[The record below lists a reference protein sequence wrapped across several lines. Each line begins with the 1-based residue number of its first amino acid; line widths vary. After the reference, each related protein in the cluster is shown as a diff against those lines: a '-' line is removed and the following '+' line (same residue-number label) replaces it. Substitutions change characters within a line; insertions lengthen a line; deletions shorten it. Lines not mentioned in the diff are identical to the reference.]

1 MKARRILIRI
11 RPRLQRP
18 KPVKRFP
25 LGMEREYRPQEI
37 EKKWQ
42 DFWAE
47 KNIYRVS
54 EETSGEKYYVLEMF
68 PYPSGRIHMGHV
80 RNYTIGDVVSR
91 FKRARGFNVLHPIGW
106 DAFGLP
112 AENAAIQNAIH
123 PSTWTRANIAQM
135 KQQLMRLG
143 FSYDWNRE
151 IATCDVEY
159 YRWEQWLFTRLHREG
174 LAYRKTSVVNWDPV
188 DQTVLANEQV
198 IDGKGWRS
206 GAVVEKK
213 EIPQWFLRVSD
224 YSEELLN
231 ELEKM
236 KGWPD
241 AVKIMQRNWI
251 GRSEGVEAEFRV
263 DGGKNVLKI
272 FTTRPDTIMG
282 VTYLA
287 LAPEHPL
294 VGKTAKKNSEVADFL
309 ARCRKA
315 PVSEAEIETMEKS
328 GVPLGIEATHPIS
341 GEKIPVW
348 TANFVLMSYGTGAVM
363 SVPAHDQRDWEFA
376 KKYGLEIKQV
386 IFPEDG
392 SVFDIEKEAFTEK
405 GILGDSGWLSGL
417 TSQEAFGEIA
427 GFLQK
432 NAAGGTRINYRLR
445 DWGISRQRY
454 WGAPIPIVYC
464 EHEQCGEVPVPDSDL
479 PVELPLEIDI
489 DGERI
494 PALSKIESFIETT
507 CPACGE
513 PAKRETDTMDTFME
527 SSWYFLRYAS
537 PDFKDGMFDPEKASY
552 WLPVDQYIGGIEHA
566 ILHLLYSRFFTKVL
580 RDIGVFGLDEPFENL
595 LTQGMVVKDGAKMSK
610 SLGNT
615 VDPDD
620 MIVHYGADTVRMFML
635 FAAPVEKDLEWSEQ
649 GVNGMF
655 RFLGRVWRFAT
666 GFFAEGGNEEQVRK
680 PPPEGKP
687 AALAATTN
695 RTIKKVTEDIENF
708 KFNTAISAVMEL
720 FNELT
725 TLWKEKSVEKEHT
738 RASLLAITRL
748 LYPMAPH
755 FAEELWELSGESGSL
770 VDKEWIKWDESA
782 FESAEITIPV
792 RVNSRVRN
800 QISISADADEETARE
815 AALSDSR
822 VAEYIAGREIKN
834 FVYVPKRLVDIRV

>member
-1 MKARRILIRI
+1 
-11 RPRLQRP
+11 
-18 KPVKRFP
+18 
-25 LGMEREYRPQEI
+25 MEREYRPQEI

-47 KNIYRVS
+47 KNTYRVS

-123 PSTWTRANIAQM
+123 PSTWTRANIDQM

-143 FSYDWNRE
+143 FSYDWSRE

-224 YSEELLN
+224 YSEELLD

-241 AVKIMQRNWI
+241 AVKTMQRNWI
-251 GRSEGVEAEFRV
+251 GKSEGVEAEFRV
-263 DGGKNVLKI
+263 DGKKSVLKI

-294 VGKTAKKNSEVADFL
+294 VAETAEENPEVADFL
-309 ARCRKA
+309 AQCRKA

-328 GVPLGIEATHPIS
+328 GIPLGIDAIHPIS

-376 KKYGLEIKQV
+376 KKYGLQIKQV
-386 IFPEDG
+386 IFPDDG

-405 GILGDSGWLSGL
+405 GILGESGWLSGL

-427 GFLQK
+427 EFLRK
-432 NAAGGTRINYRLR
+432 NAAGGTKINYRLR

-513 PAKRETDTMDTFME
+513 PAKRETDTMDTFVE

-537 PDFKDGMFDPEKASY
+537 PDFKAGMFEPGKASY

-566 ILHLLYSRFFTKVL
+566 ILHLLYSRFFTKAL
-580 RDIGVFGLDEPFENL
+580 RDIGVFELDEPFENL

-620 MIVHYGADTVRMFML
+620 MIVRYGADTVRMFML

-666 GFFAEGGNEEQVRK
+666 GFFAEGENEEQAQE
-680 PPPEGKP
+680 PPVGEKS

-695 RTIKKVTEDIENF
+695 RTIKKVTEDIESF

-720 FNELT
+720 FNELS
-725 TLWKEKSVEKEHT
+725 TLWKEKSVGREHA
-738 RASLLAITRL
+738 RAALLAITNL
-748 LYPMAPH
+748 IYPMAPH

-770 VDKEWIKWDESA
+770 VDREWIKWDEGA

-792 RVNSRVRN
+792 KVNSRVRN
-800 QISISADADEETARE
+800 QISLSADADEETVRE
-815 AALSDSR
+815 IALSDSR
-822 VAEYIAGREIKN
+822 VKEYIAGREIKN
-834 FVYVPKRLVDIRV
+834 FVYVPKRLVDIKV

>member
-1 MKARRILIRI
+1 MADYK
-11 RPRLQRP
+11 
-18 KPVKRFP
+18 
-25 LGMEREYRPQEI
+25 PQEI

-42 DFWAE
+42 ELWAE
-47 KNIYRVS
+47 KSAYKVS
-54 EETSGEKYYVLEMF
+54 ERARGKKYYVLEMF

-123 PSTWTRANIAQM
+123 PSTWTRANIEQM

-143 FSYDWNRE
+143 FSYDWSRE

-174 LAYRKTSVVNWDPV
+174 LAYKRTSVVNWDPV

-198 IDGKGWRS
+198 IDGRGWRS

-224 YSEELLN
+224 YSEELLG
-231 ELEKM
+231 ELERM
-236 KGWPD
+236 TGWPD
-241 AVKIMQRNWI
+241 AVKTMQKNWI
-251 GRSEGVEAEFRV
+251 GRSEGVEAEFCV
-263 DGGKNVLKI
+263 DGQSNPLRI

-294 VGKTAKKNSEVADFL
+294 AGEVAKERPEVADFIS
-309 ARCRKA
+309 RCRKA

-328 GVPLGIEATHPIS
+328 GVPLGIGATHPIS

-348 TANFVLMSYGTGAVM
+348 IANFVLMSYGTGAVM

-392 SVFDIEKEAFTEK
+392 SDFDIGGQAFTEK
-405 GILGDSGWLSGL
+405 GVLGDSEWLSGL
-417 TSQEAFGEIA
+417 TSQEAFGKIA
-427 GFLQK
+427 GFLRE
-432 NAAGGTRINYRLR
+432 NGAGGTKTNYRLR

-454 WGAPIPIVYC
+454 WGAPIPIIYC
-464 EHEQCGEVPVPDSDL
+464 ERCGEVPVPDSDL

-494 PALSKIESFIETT
+494 PALSKIESFIATS

-513 PAKRETDTMDTFME
+513 PARRETDTMDTFME

-537 PDFKDGMFDPEKASY
+537 PDFEDGMFDPEKASY
-552 WLPVDQYIGGIEHA
+552 WLPVNQYIGGIEHA
-566 ILHLLYSRFFTKVL
+566 ILHLLYSRFFTKAL
-580 RDIGVFGLDEPFENL
+580 RDIGLLKLDEPFENL

-620 MIVHYGADTVRMFML
+620 MIAHYGADTVRMFML
-635 FAAPVEKDLEWSEQ
+635 FAAPVEKDLEWSER

-666 GFFAEGGNEEQVRK
+666 EFFSEPQNEKQRSEPPAEGK
-680 PPPEGKP
+680 AK
-687 AALAATTN
+687 ALAAATN
-695 RTIKKVTEDIENF
+695 RTIRKVTEDIESF
-708 KFNTAISAVMEL
+708 KFNTAISAIMEL
-720 FNELT
+720 FNELGAT
-725 TLWKEKSVEKEHT
+725 WKEKSVPGEDA
-738 RASLLAITRL
+738 RAGLLAITRL
-748 LYPMAPH
+748 VYPMAPH
-755 FAEELWELSGESGSL
+755 FAEELWELSGESESL
-770 VDKEWIKWDESA
+770 VDKEWIKWDEKV

-800 QISISADADEETARE
+800 QISISADADEEAARE
-815 AALSDSR
+815 AALSDSK

-834 FVYVPKRLVDIRV
+834 FIYVPKRLVDIRV

>member
-1 MKARRILIRI
+1 MEKEY
-11 RPRLQRP
+11 
-18 KPVKRFP
+18 KPW
-25 LGMEREYRPQEI
+25 EI

-47 KNIYRVS
+47 KDTYKVS
-54 EETSGEKYYVLEMF
+54 EDAPGEKYYVLEMF

-80 RNYTIGDVVSR
+80 RNYTIGDVISR
-91 FKRARGFNVLHPIGW
+91 FKKARGFNVLHPIGW

-123 PSTWTRANIAQM
+123 PSTWTRDNITQM

-143 FSYDWNRE
+143 FSYDWSRE

-174 LAYRKTSVVNWDPV
+174 LAYRKTSVVNWDPI
-188 DQTVLANEQV
+188 DRTVLANEQV

-224 YSEELLN
+224 YSEELLS

-236 KGWPD
+236 QGWPD
-241 AVKIMQRNWI
+241 AVKTMQKNWI
-251 GRSEGVEAEFRV
+251 GKSEGIEADFPV
-263 DGGKNVLKI
+263 DGRKSSLRI

-282 VTYLA
+282 ATYLA

-294 VGKTAKKNSEVADFL
+294 AGEVAKENPEVADFID
-309 ARCRKA
+309 RCRKA

-328 GVPLGIEATHPIS
+328 GVPLGIDAIHPIS
-341 GEKIPVW
+341 GERVPVW

-376 KKYGLEIKQV
+376 KKYGLPVKQV
-386 IFPEDG
+386 VFPGDG
-392 SVFDIEKEAFTEK
+392 SGFDIEKEAFTEK
-405 GILGDSGWLSGL
+405 GTLGDSGWLSGL
-417 TSQEAFGEIA
+417 TSQEAFGKIA
-427 GFLQK
+427 EYLLEK
-432 NAAGGTRINYRLR
+432 SAGGTRTNYRLR

-464 EHEQCGEVPVPDSDL
+464 ERCGEVPVPDSDL

-489 DGERI
+489 AGERI
-494 PALSKIESFIETT
+494 PALSAIESFIATI
-507 CPACGE
+507 CPACGG
-513 PAKRETDTMDTFME
+513 PARRETDTMDTFVE

-537 PDFKDGMFDPEKASY
+537 PDFKDGMFEPEKASY
-552 WLPVDQYIGGIEHA
+552 WLPVNQYIGGIEHA
-566 ILHLLYSRFFTKVL
+566 ILHLLYSRFFTKAL
-580 RDIGVFGLDEPFENL
+580 RDIGVFELDEPFANL

-620 MIVHYGADTVRMFML
+620 MIVRYGADTVRMFML

-649 GVNGMF
+649 GVKGMF
-655 RFLGRVWRFAT
+655 RFLGRVWRFAV
-666 GFFAEGGNEEQVRK
+666 GFFAEPENEERTREL
-680 PPPEGKP
+680 PAEGKP
-687 AALAATTN
+687 AALAAATN
-695 RTIKKVTEDIENF
+695 RTIKKVTEDIESF
-708 KFNTAISAVMEL
+708 KFNTAISAIMEL
-720 FNELT
+720 FNELGA
-725 TLWKEKSVEKEHT
+725 LWKEKSVGREHA
-738 RASLLAITRL
+738 RAALLAVSRL
-748 LYPMAPH
+748 IYPMAPH
-755 FAEELWELSGESGSL
+755 FAEELWELSGESGNL
-770 VDKEWIKWDESA
+770 VDKEWIKWDEGA

-800 QISISADADEETARE
+800 QISLSADADEETARE
-815 AALSDSR
+815 IALSDSR
-822 VAEYIAGREIKN
+822 VKEYIAGREIKN

>member
-1 MKARRILIRI
+1 MRLTKSLTLTLKAFS
-11 RPRLQRP
+11 PEKMADY
-18 KPVKRFP
+18 KP
-25 LGMEREYRPQEI
+25 QQI

-47 KNIYRVS
+47 KDIYRVS
-54 EETSGEKYYVLEMF
+54 EETSREKYYILEMF

-112 AENAAIQNAIH
+112 AENAAIQNSIH
-123 PSTWTRANIAQM
+123 PSTWTRGNIEQM

-143 FSYDWNRE
+143 FSYDWSRE

-159 YRWEQWLFTRLHREG
+159 YRWEQWLFTRLYSEG

-198 IDGKGWRS
+198 IDGRGWRS

-224 YSEELLN
+224 YSEELLG
-231 ELEKM
+231 ELERM

-241 AVKIMQRNWI
+241 AVKTMQKNWI
-251 GRSEGVEAEFRV
+251 GRSEGVETEFRV
-263 DGGKNVLKI
+263 EGQEPPLKI

-294 VGKTAKKNSEVADFL
+294 AGEAAKERPEVADFISQ
-309 ARCRKA
+309 CRKA
-315 PVSEAEIETMEKS
+315 PVSEAVIETMEKS
-328 GVPLGIEATHPIS
+328 GVPLGIDAIHPIS

-376 KKYGLEIKQV
+376 KKYGLGIKQV
-386 IFPEDG
+386 IFPDDG
-392 SVFDIEKEAFTEK
+392 SAFDIEKEAFTEK

-432 NAAGGTRINYRLR
+432 NAAGGTKINYRLR

-454 WGAPIPIVYC
+454 WGAPIPIVHC
-464 EHEQCGEVPVPDSDL
+464 EQCGEVPVPDSDL
-479 PVELPLEIDI
+479 PVELPLDIDI

-494 PALSKIESFIETT
+494 PALSGIESFVKTP
-507 CPACGE
+507 CPACGI

-537 PDFKDGMFDPEKASY
+537 PDFKGGMFEPEKTSY

-580 RDIGVFGLDEPFENL
+580 RDIGVFRLDEPFENL

-620 MIVHYGADTVRMFML
+620 MIVRYGADTVRMFML
-635 FAAPVEKDLEWSEQ
+635 FAAPVEKDLEWSEK

-666 GFFAEGGNEEQVRK
+666 GFFAEGENEEQAK
-680 PPPEGKP
+680 KLPAEEEA

-695 RTIKKVTEDIENF
+695 RTIKKVTEDIESF
-708 KFNTAISAVMEL
+708 KFNTAISAIMEL
-720 FNELT
+720 FNELG
-725 TLWKEKSVEKEHT
+725 TLWKDKSVGREDA
-738 RASLLAITRL
+738 RAALLAITRL
-748 LYPMAPH
+748 VYPMAPH

-770 VDKEWIKWDESA
+770 VNKEWIKWDESA

-800 QISISADADEETARE
+800 QISISADANEETARE
-815 AALSDSR
+815 TALSDSK

>member
-1 MKARRILIRI
+1 MKGSKS
-11 RPRLQRP
+11 Q
-18 KPVKRFP
+18 
-25 LGMEREYRPQEI
+25 REYRPQEI
-37 EKKWQ
+37 ERKWQ

-47 KNIYRVS
+47 KNTYRVS
-54 EETSGEKYYVLEMF
+54 EKTSGEKYYVLEMF

-91 FKRARGFNVLHPIGW
+91 FKRSRGFNVLHPIGW

-123 PSTWTRANIAQM
+123 PSTWTRANIEQM

-143 FSYDWNRE
+143 FSYDWSRE
-151 IATCDVEY
+151 IATCDVDY
-159 YRWEQWLFTRLHREG
+159 YRWEQWLFIRLHREG

-224 YSEELLN
+224 YSEELLSD
-231 ELEKM
+231 LGKM
-236 KGWPD
+236 EGWPD
-241 AVKIMQRNWI
+241 AVKTMQKNWI
-251 GRSEGVEAEFRV
+251 GKSEGVEAEFRV
-263 DGGKNVLKI
+263 DGQENILKI

-294 VGKTAKKNSEVADFL
+294 VSEVAEKNPGVADFV
-309 ARCRKA
+309 ARCHKT

-328 GVPLGIEATHPIS
+328 GIPLGMDAVHPVS

-376 KKYGLEIKQV
+376 KKYGLPIKQV
-386 IFPEDG
+386 IFPADG
-392 SVFDIEKEAFTEK
+392 SIFDIEEQAFTEK
-405 GILGDSGWLSGL
+405 GTLGDSQWLSGL
-417 TSQEAFGEIA
+417 TSQEVFGKIA
-427 GFLQK
+427 KFLQD
-432 NAAGGTRINYRLR
+432 NAVGGAKTNYRLR

-454 WGAPIPIVYC
+454 WGTPIPIVYC
-464 EHEQCGEVPVPDSDL
+464 EQCGEVPVPDSDL

-489 DGERI
+489 DAERI
-494 PALSKIESFIETT
+494 PALSKIESFIATT
-507 CPACGE
+507 CPACGK
-513 PAKRETDTMDTFME
+513 AARRETDTMDTFVE

-537 PDFKDGMFDPEKASY
+537 PDFKDGMFAPEKASY
-552 WLPVDQYIGGIEHA
+552 WLPVNQYIGGIEHA

-580 RDIGVFGLDEPFENL
+580 RDIGVFELDEPFENL

-620 MIVHYGADTVRMFML
+620 MIVRYGADTVRMFML

-655 RFLGRVWRFAT
+655 RFLGRVWRFAVEL
-666 GFFAEGGNEEQVRK
+666 FAEQETEEQTR
-680 PPPEGKP
+680 ELP
-687 AALAATTN
+687 AEEKSVALAAATN
-695 RTIKKVTEDIENF
+695 RTIKKVTEDIESF
-708 KFNTAISAVMEL
+708 KFNTAISAIMEL
-720 FNELT
+720 FNELSA
-725 TLWKEKSVEKEHT
+725 LWKERSVGRGDART
-738 RASLLAITRL
+738 SLLAVTRL
-748 LYPMAPH
+748 ICPMAPH
-755 FAEELWELSGESGSL
+755 FAEELWELSGESETL

-800 QISISADADEETARE
+800 QISLSADADEETVRKI
-815 AALSDSR
+815 ALSDSR
-822 VAEYIAGREIKN
+822 VKEYIAGREIKN
-834 FVYVPKRLVDIRV
+834 FVYVPKRLVDIRI

>member
-1 MKARRILIRI
+1 
-11 RPRLQRP
+11 
-18 KPVKRFP
+18 
-25 LGMEREYRPQEI
+25 MEREYRPQEI

-47 KNIYRVS
+47 KDTYRVS
-54 EETSGEKYYVLEMF
+54 EETSGKKYYVLEMF

-112 AENAAIQNAIH
+112 AENAAIQNAVH

-143 FSYDWNRE
+143 FSYDWSRE

-213 EIPQWFLRVSD
+213 EIPQWFLRVGD

-241 AVKIMQRNWI
+241 AVKTMQRNWI
-251 GRSEGVEAEFRV
+251 GKSEGVEAEFRV
-263 DGGKNVLKI
+263 DGEKSVLKI

-282 VTYLA
+282 VTCLA

-294 VGKTAKKNSEVADFL
+294 VSETAKKNPEVADFV

-328 GVPLGIEATHPIS
+328 GVPLGIDAVHPVS

-376 KKYGLEIKQV
+376 RKYGLRIKQV
-386 IFPEDG
+386 IFPGDG
-392 SVFDIEKEAFTEK
+392 SVSDVEKEAFTEK
-405 GILGDSGWLSGL
+405 GILGDSGWLSEL

-427 GFLQK
+427 EFLRK
-432 NAAGGTRINYRLR
+432 NSAGGTRTNYRLR

-464 EHEQCGEVPVPDSDL
+464 ERCGEVPVPDSDL

-494 PALSKIESFIETT
+494 PALSRIESFIATD

-513 PAKRETDTMDTFME
+513 PARRETDTMDTFVE

-537 PDFKDGMFDPEKASY
+537 PDFKAGMFDPEKTSY

-566 ILHLLYSRFFTKVL
+566 ILHLLYSRFFTKAL
-580 RDIGVFGLDEPFENL
+580 RDIGVFELDEPFENL

-620 MIVHYGADTVRMFML
+620 MIVRYGADTVRMFML

-655 RFLGRVWRFAT
+655 RFLGRVWRFAV
-666 GFFAEGGNEEQVRK
+666 GFFAEGENEKRDGK
-680 PPPEGKP
+680 PTAEAEP
-687 AALAATTN
+687 AALAVTTN

-708 KFNTAISAVMEL
+708 KFNTAISAIMEL
-720 FNELT
+720 FNELSA
-725 TLWKEKSVEKEHT
+725 LRKEKSVKREDV
-738 RASLLAITRL
+738 RATLLAITRL
-748 LYPMAPH
+748 IYPMAPH
-755 FAEELWELSGESGSL
+755 FAEELWELAGGSGSL
-770 VDKEWIKWDESA
+770 VDKEWIKWDEVA
-782 FESAEITIPV
+782 FESTEITIPV

-800 QISISADADEETARE
+800 QISLSADADEETARE
-815 AALSDSR
+815 IALSDSR
-822 VAEYIAGREIKN
+822 VKEYIAGREIKN

>member
-1 MKARRILIRI
+1 
-11 RPRLQRP
+11 
-18 KPVKRFP
+18 
-25 LGMEREYRPQEI
+25 MEREYRPQEI

-42 DFWAE
+42 DSWAE
-47 KNIYRVS
+47 KDIYRVS
-54 EETSGEKYYVLEMF
+54 EETSGKKYYVLEMF

-91 FKRARGFNVLHPIGW
+91 FKRSRGFNVLHPIGW

-123 PSTWTRANIAQM
+123 PSTWTRTNITQM
-135 KQQLMRLG
+135 KEQLMRLG
-143 FSYDWNRE
+143 FSYDWSRE
-151 IATCDVEY
+151 IATCDVDY

-174 LAYRKTSVVNWDPV
+174 LAYKKTSVVNWDPV

-224 YSEELLN
+224 YSEELLS

-236 KGWPD
+236 EGWPD
-241 AVKIMQRNWI
+241 AVKTMQKNWI
-251 GRSEGVEAEFRV
+251 GKSEGIEAEFRV
-263 DGGKNVLKI
+263 DGGESVLKI

-294 VGKTAKKNSEVADFL
+294 TSEVAKKNPEVADFI
-309 ARCRKA
+309 AQCRKA

-328 GVPLGIEATHPIS
+328 GVPLGIDAIHPIS
-341 GEKIPVW
+341 GEEIPVW

-386 IFPEDG
+386 IFPSDG
-392 SVFDIEKEAFTEK
+392 GVFDIGKEAFTEK
-405 GILGDSGWLSGL
+405 GTLGDSEWLSGC
-417 TSQEAFGEIA
+417 TSQEAFGKIA
-427 GFLQK
+427 EFLQK
-432 NAAGGTRINYRLR
+432 NAAGGVKTNYRLR

-464 EHEQCGEVPVPDSDL
+464 ERCGEVAVADSDL

-494 PALSKIESFIETT
+494 PALSGIESFIATN
-507 CPACGE
+507 CPACGG
-513 PAKRETDTMDTFME
+513 PAKRETDTMDTFVE

-537 PDFKDGMFDPEKASY
+537 PDFKDGMFEPKSASY

-580 RDIGVFGLDEPFENL
+580 RDIGVFELNEPFANL

-620 MIVHYGADTVRMFML
+620 MIVRYGADTVRMFML

-655 RFLGRVWRFAT
+655 RFLGRVWRFAVE
-666 GFFAEGGNEEQVRK
+666 FFSERETETKTQEHPAK
-680 PPPEGKP
+680 GKP

-695 RTIKKVTEDIENF
+695 RTIKKVTEDIESF
-708 KFNTAISAVMEL
+708 KFNTAISAIMEL
-720 FNELT
+720 FNELSAI
-725 TLWKEKSVEKEHT
+725 WKEKSVEREHAH
-738 RASLLAITRL
+738 ASLLAVTRL
-748 LYPMAPH
+748 IYPMAPH
-755 FAEELWELSGESGSL
+755 FAEELWELSGESGTL
-770 VDKEWIKWDESA
+770 VDKEWIKWDEST

-792 RVNSRVRN
+792 RVNSKVRN
-800 QISISADADEETARE
+800 QISLSADADEETARE
-815 AALSDSR
+815 IALSDSR
-822 VAEYIAGREIKN
+822 VKEYIAGRKIKN

>member
-1 MKARRILIRI
+1 
-11 RPRLQRP
+11 
-18 KPVKRFP
+18 
-25 LGMEREYRPQEI
+25 MEREYRPQEI

-47 KNIYRVS
+47 KDIYRVS
-54 EETSGEKYYVLEMF
+54 EETSGKKYYVLEMF

-91 FKRARGFNVLHPIGW
+91 FKRSRGFNVLHPIGW

-123 PSTWTRANIAQM
+123 PSTWTRTNIAQM
-135 KQQLMRLG
+135 KEQLMRLG
-143 FSYDWNRE
+143 FSYDWSRE
-151 IATCDVEY
+151 IATCDVDY

-174 LAYRKTSVVNWDPV
+174 LAYKKTSVVNWDPV

-213 EIPQWFLRVSD
+213 EIPQWFLRVSN
-224 YSEELLN
+224 YSEELLS

-236 KGWPD
+236 EGWPD
-241 AVKIMQRNWI
+241 AVKTMQKNWI
-251 GRSEGVEAEFRV
+251 GKSEGVEAEFRV
-263 DGGKNVLKI
+263 DGGKSVLKI

-294 VGKTAKKNSEVADFL
+294 TSEVAKKNPEVADFI
-309 ARCRKA
+309 AQCRKA

-328 GVPLGIEATHPIS
+328 GVPLGIDAIHPIS
-341 GEKIPVW
+341 GEEIPVW

-386 IFPEDG
+386 IFPSDG
-392 SVFDIEKEAFTEK
+392 GVFDIGKEAFTEK
-405 GILGDSGWLSGL
+405 GTLGDSQWLSGC
-417 TSQEAFGEIA
+417 TSQEAFGKIA
-427 GFLQK
+427 EFLQK
-432 NAAGGTRINYRLR
+432 NATGGVKTNYRLR

-464 EHEQCGEVPVPDSDL
+464 ERCGEVAVADSDL

-494 PALSKIESFIETT
+494 PALSGIESFIATN
-507 CPACGE
+507 CPACGR
-513 PAKRETDTMDTFME
+513 PAKRETDTMDTFVE

-537 PDFKDGMFDPEKASY
+537 PDFKDGMFEPKSASY

-580 RDIGVFGLDEPFENL
+580 RDIGVFELNEPFANL

-620 MIVHYGADTVRMFML
+620 MIVRYGADTVRMFML

-655 RFLGRVWRFAT
+655 RFLGRVWRFAVEFFSERET
-666 GFFAEGGNEEQVRK
+666 GTKTQEHPAK
-680 PPPEGKP
+680 GKP

-695 RTIKKVTEDIENF
+695 RTIKKVTEDIESF
-708 KFNTAISAVMEL
+708 KFNTAISAIMEL
-720 FNELT
+720 FNELSA
-725 TLWKEKSVEKEHT
+725 LWKEKSVGREHA
-738 RASLLAITRL
+738 RASLLAVTRL
-748 LYPMAPH
+748 IYPMAPH
-755 FAEELWELSGESGSL
+755 FAEELWELSGESGTL
-770 VDKEWIKWDESA
+770 VDKEWIKWDEST

-800 QISISADADEETARE
+800 QISLSADADEETARE
-815 AALSDSR
+815 IALSDSR
-822 VAEYIAGREIKN
+822 VKEYIAGRKIKN

>member
-1 MKARRILIRI
+1 
-11 RPRLQRP
+11 
-18 KPVKRFP
+18 
-25 LGMEREYRPQEI
+25 MEREYRPQEI

-47 KNIYRVS
+47 KDTYKVS

-112 AENAAIQNAIH
+112 AENAAIQNAVH
-123 PSTWTRANIAQM
+123 PSTWTRANIEQM

-143 FSYDWNRE
+143 FSYDWSRE
-151 IATCDVEY
+151 IATCDVDY

-198 IDGKGWRS
+198 IDGRGWRS
-206 GAVVEKK
+206 GALVEKK

-236 KGWPD
+236 EGWPE
-241 AVKIMQRNWI
+241 AVKTMQKNWI
-251 GRSEGVEAEFRV
+251 GKSEGVEAEFRV
-263 DGGKNVLKI
+263 DGQESVLKI

-287 LAPEHPL
+287 LAPEHLL
-294 VGKTAKKNSEVADFL
+294 VSEVAEKNPGVADFI
-309 ARCRKA
+309 AQCRKA

-328 GVPLGIEATHPIS
+328 GVPLGINAIHPIS

-376 KKYGLEIKQV
+376 KKYGLRIKQV
-386 IFPEDG
+386 IFPADG
-392 SVFDIEKEAFTEK
+392 SVSDIEKEAFTEK
-405 GILGDSGWLSGL
+405 GTLGNSEWLSGF
-417 TSQEAFGEIA
+417 TSQEAFGKIA
-427 GFLQK
+427 EFLQE
-432 NAAGGTRINYRLR
+432 NASGGMKTNYRLR

-464 EHEQCGEVPVPDSDL
+464 GQCGEVPVPDSDL

-494 PALSKIESFIETT
+494 PALSKIESFIATN
-507 CPACGE
+507 CPTCGE
-513 PAKRETDTMDTFME
+513 AARRETDTMDTFVE

-537 PDFKDGMFDPEKASY
+537 PDFKEGMFEPGKASY
-552 WLPVDQYIGGIEHA
+552 WLPVNQYIGGIEHA
-566 ILHLLYSRFFTKVL
+566 ILHLLYSRFFTKAL
-580 RDIGVFGLDEPFENL
+580 RDIGVFELDEPFANL

-620 MIVHYGADTVRMFML
+620 MIVRYGADTVRMFML

-655 RFLGRVWRFAT
+655 RFLGRVWRFAV
-666 GFFAEGGNEEQVRK
+666 GFFAERENEKRDLEL
-680 PPPEGKP
+680 PAEGKP
-687 AALAATTN
+687 ATLATATN
-695 RTIKKVTEDIENF
+695 RTIKKVTEDIESF
-708 KFNTAISAVMEL
+708 KFNTAISAIMEL
-720 FNELT
+720 FNELSV
-725 TLWKEKSVEKEHT
+725 LWKEKSVGREDA
-738 RASLLAITRL
+738 RAALLAVTRL
-748 LYPMAPH
+748 ICPMAPH
-755 FAEELWELSGESGSL
+755 FAEELWELSGESGNL

-800 QISISADADEETARE
+800 QISLSADADEDTVRE
-815 AALSDSR
+815 IALSDSR
-822 VAEYIAGREIKN
+822 VKEYIAGREIKN

>member
-1 MKARRILIRI
+1 
-11 RPRLQRP
+11 
-18 KPVKRFP
+18 
-25 LGMEREYRPQEI
+25 MEREYRPQEI

-42 DFWAE
+42 DSWAE
-47 KNIYRVS
+47 KDIYRVS
-54 EETSGEKYYVLEMF
+54 EETSGKKYYVLEMF

-91 FKRARGFNVLHPIGW
+91 FKRSMGFNVLHPIGW

-123 PSTWTRANIAQM
+123 PSTWTRTNIAQM
-135 KQQLMRLG
+135 KEQLMRLG
-143 FSYDWNRE
+143 FSYDWSRE
-151 IATCDVEY
+151 IATCDVDY

-213 EIPQWFLRVSD
+213 EIPQWFLRVSN
-224 YSEELLN
+224 YSEELLS

-236 KGWPD
+236 EGWPD
-241 AVKIMQRNWI
+241 AVKTMQKNWI
-251 GRSEGVEAEFRV
+251 GKSEGVEAEFRV
-263 DGGKNVLKI
+263 DGGKSVLKI

-294 VGKTAKKNSEVADFL
+294 TSEVAKKNPEVADFI
-309 ARCRKA
+309 AQCRKA

-328 GVPLGIEATHPIS
+328 GVPLGIDAIHPIS
-341 GEKIPVW
+341 GEEIPVW

-386 IFPEDG
+386 IFPSDG
-392 SVFDIEKEAFTEK
+392 GVFDIGKEAFTEK
-405 GILGDSGWLSGL
+405 GTLGDSEWLSGC
-417 TSQEAFGEIA
+417 TSQEAFGKIA
-427 GFLQK
+427 EFLQK
-432 NAAGGTRINYRLR
+432 NAAGGVKTNYRLR

-464 EHEQCGEVPVPDSDL
+464 ERCGEVAVADSDL

-494 PALSKIESFIETT
+494 PALSGIESFIATN
-507 CPACGE
+507 CPACGG
-513 PAKRETDTMDTFME
+513 PAKRETDTMDTFVE

-537 PDFKDGMFDPEKASY
+537 PDFKDGMFEPKSASY

-580 RDIGVFGLDEPFENL
+580 RDIGVFELNEPFANL

-620 MIVHYGADTVRMFML
+620 MIVRYGADTVRMFML

-655 RFLGRVWRFAT
+655 RFLGRVWRFAVE
-666 GFFAEGGNEEQVRK
+666 FFSERETETKTQEHPAK
-680 PPPEGKP
+680 GKP

-695 RTIKKVTEDIENF
+695 RTIKKVTEDIESF
-708 KFNTAISAVMEL
+708 KFNTAISAIMEL
-720 FNELT
+720 FNELSAI
-725 TLWKEKSVEKEHT
+725 WKEKSVGREHA
-738 RASLLAITRL
+738 RASLLAVTRL
-748 LYPMAPH
+748 IYPMAPH
-755 FAEELWELSGESGSL
+755 FAEELWELSGESGTL
-770 VDKEWIKWDESA
+770 VNKEWIKWDEST

-792 RVNSRVRN
+792 RVNSKVRN
-800 QISISADADEETARE
+800 QISLSADADEETARE
-815 AALSDSR
+815 IALSDSR
-822 VAEYIAGREIKN
+822 VKEYIAGREIKN

>member
-1 MKARRILIRI
+1 
-11 RPRLQRP
+11 
-18 KPVKRFP
+18 
-25 LGMEREYRPQEI
+25 MEREYRPQEI

-42 DFWAE
+42 DSWAE
-47 KNIYRVS
+47 KDIYRVS
-54 EETSGEKYYVLEMF
+54 EETSGKKYYVLEMF

-91 FKRARGFNVLHPIGW
+91 FKRSRGFNVLHPIGW

-123 PSTWTRANIAQM
+123 PSTWTRTNITQM
-135 KQQLMRLG
+135 KEQLMRLG
-143 FSYDWNRE
+143 FSYDWSRE
-151 IATCDVEY
+151 IATCDVDY

-174 LAYRKTSVVNWDPV
+174 LAYKKTSVVNWDPV

-224 YSEELLN
+224 YSEELLS

-241 AVKIMQRNWI
+241 AVKTMQKNWI
-251 GRSEGVEAEFRV
+251 GKSEGVEAEFRV
-263 DGGKNVLKI
+263 DGGKSVLKI

-294 VGKTAKKNSEVADFL
+294 TSEVAKKNPEVADFI
-309 ARCRKA
+309 AQCRKA

-328 GVPLGIEATHPIS
+328 GVPLGIDAIHPIS
-341 GEKIPVW
+341 GEEIPVW

-386 IFPEDG
+386 IFPSDG
-392 SVFDIEKEAFTEK
+392 GAFDIGKEAFTEK
-405 GILGDSGWLSGL
+405 GTLGDSEWLSGC
-417 TSQEAFGEIA
+417 TSQEAFGKIA
-427 GFLQK
+427 EFLQK
-432 NAAGGTRINYRLR
+432 NAAGGVKTNYRLR

-464 EHEQCGEVPVPDSDL
+464 ERCGEVAVADSDL

-494 PALSKIESFIETT
+494 PALSGIESFIATN
-507 CPACGE
+507 CPACGG
-513 PAKRETDTMDTFME
+513 PAKRETDTMDTFVE

-537 PDFKDGMFDPEKASY
+537 PDFKDGMFEPKSASY

-580 RDIGVFGLDEPFENL
+580 RDIGVFELNEPFANL

-620 MIVHYGADTVRMFML
+620 MIVRYGADTVRMFML

-655 RFLGRVWRFAT
+655 RFLGRVWRFAVE
-666 GFFAEGGNEEQVRK
+666 FFSERETETKTQEQPAK
-680 PPPEGKP
+680 GKP

-695 RTIKKVTEDIENF
+695 RTIKKVTEDIESF
-708 KFNTAISAVMEL
+708 KFNTAISAIMEL
-720 FNELT
+720 FNELSAI
-725 TLWKEKSVEKEHT
+725 WKEKSVEREHAH
-738 RASLLAITRL
+738 ASLLAVTRL
-748 LYPMAPH
+748 IYPMAPH
-755 FAEELWELSGESGSL
+755 FAEELWELSGENGTL
-770 VDKEWIKWDESA
+770 VDKEWIKWDEST

-800 QISISADADEETARE
+800 QISLSADADEETARE
-815 AALSDSR
+815 IALSDSR
-822 VAEYIAGREIKN
+822 VKEYIAGRKIKN

>member
-1 MKARRILIRI
+1 
-11 RPRLQRP
+11 
-18 KPVKRFP
+18 
-25 LGMEREYRPQEI
+25 MEREYRPQEI

-47 KNIYRVS
+47 KDTYKVS

-123 PSTWTRANIAQM
+123 PSTWTRANIEQM

-143 FSYDWNRE
+143 FSYDWSRE
-151 IATCDVEY
+151 IATCDVDY

-198 IDGKGWRS
+198 IDGRGWRS
-206 GAVVEKK
+206 GALVEKK

-236 KGWPD
+236 EGWPD
-241 AVKIMQRNWI
+241 AVKTMQKNWI
-251 GRSEGVEAEFRV
+251 GKSEGVEAEFRV
-263 DGGKNVLKI
+263 DGQESVLKI

-287 LAPEHPL
+287 LAPEHLL
-294 VGKTAKKNSEVADFL
+294 VSEVAEKNPGVADFI
-309 ARCRKA
+309 AQCRKA

-328 GVPLGIEATHPIS
+328 GVPLGINAIHPIS

-376 KKYGLEIKQV
+376 KKYGLQIKQV
-386 IFPEDG
+386 IFPADG
-392 SVFDIEKEAFTEK
+392 SVSDIEKEAFTEK
-405 GILGDSGWLSGL
+405 GTLGNSEWLSGF
-417 TSQEAFGEIA
+417 TSQEAFGKIA
-427 GFLQK
+427 EFLQE
-432 NAAGGTRINYRLR
+432 NASGGVKTNYRLR

-464 EHEQCGEVPVPDSDL
+464 GQCGEVPVPDSDL

-494 PALSKIESFIETT
+494 PALSKIESFIATN
-507 CPACGE
+507 CPTCGE
-513 PAKRETDTMDTFME
+513 AARRETDTMDTFVE

-537 PDFKDGMFDPEKASY
+537 PDFKEGMFEPGKASY
-552 WLPVDQYIGGIEHA
+552 WLPVNQYIGGIEHA
-566 ILHLLYSRFFTKVL
+566 ILHLLYSRFFTKAL
-580 RDIGVFGLDEPFENL
+580 RDIGVFELDEPFANL

-620 MIVHYGADTVRMFML
+620 MIVRYGADTVRMFML

-655 RFLGRVWRFAT
+655 RFLGRVWRFAV
-666 GFFAEGGNEEQVRK
+666 GFFAERENEKRDLEL
-680 PPPEGKP
+680 PEEGKP
-687 AALAATTN
+687 ATLVTATN
-695 RTIKKVTEDIENF
+695 RTIKKVTEDIESF
-708 KFNTAISAVMEL
+708 KFNTAISAIMEL
-720 FNELT
+720 FNELSV
-725 TLWKEKSVEKEHT
+725 LWKEKSVGREDA
-738 RASLLAITRL
+738 RAALLAVTRL
-748 LYPMAPH
+748 ICPMAPH
-755 FAEELWELSGESGSL
+755 FAEELWELSGESGNL

-800 QISISADADEETARE
+800 QISLSADADEDTVRE
-815 AALSDSR
+815 IALSDSR
-822 VAEYIAGREIKN
+822 VKEYIAGREIKN

>member
-1 MKARRILIRI
+1 
-11 RPRLQRP
+11 
-18 KPVKRFP
+18 
-25 LGMEREYRPQEI
+25 MEREYRPQEI

-42 DFWAE
+42 DSWAE
-47 KNIYRVS
+47 KDIYRVS
-54 EETSGEKYYVLEMF
+54 EETSGKKYYVLEMF

-91 FKRARGFNVLHPIGW
+91 FKRSRGFNVLHPIGW

-123 PSTWTRANIAQM
+123 PSTWTRTNITQM
-135 KQQLMRLG
+135 KEQLMRLG
-143 FSYDWNRE
+143 FSYDWSRE
-151 IATCDVEY
+151 IATCDVDY

-174 LAYRKTSVVNWDPV
+174 LAYKKTSVVNWDPV

-224 YSEELLN
+224 YSEELLS

-236 KGWPD
+236 EGWPD
-241 AVKIMQRNWI
+241 AVKTMQKNWI
-251 GRSEGVEAEFRV
+251 GKSEGVEAEFRV
-263 DGGKNVLKI
+263 DGGKSVLKI

-294 VGKTAKKNSEVADFL
+294 TSEVAKKNPEVADFI
-309 ARCRKA
+309 AQCRKA
-315 PVSEAEIETMEKS
+315 PVSEAEIETVEKS
-328 GVPLGIEATHPIS
+328 GVPLGIDAIHPIS
-341 GEKIPVW
+341 GEEIPVW

-386 IFPEDG
+386 IFPSDG
-392 SVFDIEKEAFTEK
+392 GVFDIGKEAFTEK
-405 GILGDSGWLSGL
+405 GTLGDSEWLSGC
-417 TSQEAFGEIA
+417 TSQEAFGKIA
-427 GFLQK
+427 EFLQK
-432 NAAGGTRINYRLR
+432 NAAGGVKTNYRLR

-464 EHEQCGEVPVPDSDL
+464 ERCGEVAVADSDL

-494 PALSKIESFIETT
+494 PALSGIESFIATN
-507 CPACGE
+507 CPACGG
-513 PAKRETDTMDTFME
+513 PAKRETDTMDTFVE

-537 PDFKDGMFDPEKASY
+537 PDFKDGMFEPKSASY

-580 RDIGVFGLDEPFENL
+580 RDIGVFELNEPFANL

-620 MIVHYGADTVRMFML
+620 MIVRYGADTVRMFML
-635 FAAPVEKDLEWSEQ
+635 FAAPVEKDLEWSER

-655 RFLGRVWRFAT
+655 RFLGRVWRFAV
-666 GFFAEGGNEEQVRK
+666 GFFSERENGTKTQEHPAK
-680 PPPEGKP
+680 GKP

-695 RTIKKVTEDIENF
+695 RTIKKVTEDIESF
-708 KFNTAISAVMEL
+708 KFNTAISAIMEL
-720 FNELT
+720 FNELSA
-725 TLWKEKSVEKEHT
+725 LWKEKSVGREHA
-738 RASLLAITRL
+738 RASLLAVTRL
-748 LYPMAPH
+748 IYPMAPH
-755 FAEELWELSGESGSL
+755 FAEELWELSGESGTL
-770 VDKEWIKWDESA
+770 VDKEWIKWDEST

-792 RVNSRVRN
+792 RVNSKVRN
-800 QISISADADEETARE
+800 QISLSADADEETARE
-815 AALSDSR
+815 IALSDSR
-822 VAEYIAGREIKN
+822 VKEYIAGREIKN

>member
-1 MKARRILIRI
+1 
-11 RPRLQRP
+11 
-18 KPVKRFP
+18 
-25 LGMEREYRPQEI
+25 MEREYRPQEI

-42 DFWAE
+42 DSWAE
-47 KNIYRVS
+47 KDIYRVS
-54 EETSGEKYYVLEMF
+54 EETSGKKYYVLEMF

-91 FKRARGFNVLHPIGW
+91 FKRSRGFNVLHPIGW

-123 PSTWTRANIAQM
+123 PSTWTRTNITQM
-135 KQQLMRLG
+135 KEQLMRLG
-143 FSYDWNRE
+143 FSYDWSRE
-151 IATCDVEY
+151 IATCDVDY

-174 LAYRKTSVVNWDPV
+174 LAYKKTSVVNWDPV

-224 YSEELLN
+224 YSEELLS

-236 KGWPD
+236 EGWPD
-241 AVKIMQRNWI
+241 AVKTMQKNWI
-251 GRSEGVEAEFRV
+251 GKSEGVEAEFRV
-263 DGGKNVLKI
+263 DGGKSVLKI

-294 VGKTAKKNSEVADFL
+294 TSEVAKKNPEVADFI
-309 ARCRKA
+309 AQCRKA
-315 PVSEAEIETMEKS
+315 PVSEAEIETVEKS
-328 GVPLGIEATHPIS
+328 GVPLGIDAIHPIS
-341 GEKIPVW
+341 GEEIPVW

-386 IFPEDG
+386 IFPRDG
-392 SVFDIEKEAFTEK
+392 GVFDIGKEAFTEK
-405 GILGDSGWLSGL
+405 GTLGDSEWLSGC
-417 TSQEAFGEIA
+417 TSQEAFGKIA
-427 GFLQK
+427 EFLQK
-432 NAAGGTRINYRLR
+432 NAAGGVKTNYRLR

-464 EHEQCGEVPVPDSDL
+464 ERCGEVAVADSDL

-494 PALSKIESFIETT
+494 PALSGIESFIATN
-507 CPACGE
+507 CPACGG
-513 PAKRETDTMDTFME
+513 PAKRETDTMDTFVE

-537 PDFKDGMFDPEKASY
+537 PDFKDGMFEPKSASY

-580 RDIGVFGLDEPFENL
+580 RDIGVFELNEPFANL

-620 MIVHYGADTVRMFML
+620 MIVRYGADTVRMFML

-655 RFLGRVWRFAT
+655 RFLGRVWRFAVE
-666 GFFAEGGNEEQVRK
+666 FFSERETETKTQEHPAK
-680 PPPEGKP
+680 GKP

-695 RTIKKVTEDIENF
+695 RTIKKVTEDIESF
-708 KFNTAISAVMEL
+708 KFNTAISAIMEL
-720 FNELT
+720 FNELSAI
-725 TLWKEKSVEKEHT
+725 WKEKSVEREHAH
-738 RASLLAITRL
+738 ASLLAVTRL
-748 LYPMAPH
+748 IYPMTPH
-755 FAEELWELSGESGSL
+755 FAEELWELSGGNGTL
-770 VDKEWIKWDESA
+770 VDKEWIKWDEST

-800 QISISADADEETARE
+800 QISLSADADEETARE
-815 AALSDSR
+815 IALSDSR
-822 VAEYIAGREIKN
+822 VKEYIAGRKIKN